1 MTNSTDLI
9 RNLRVLR
16 GYSQSYMAR
25 RLGISQQS
33 FSKME
38 RRESVITIE
47 RMKVIAQILEVDVS
61 QFFHS
66 TELQTKQEISERV
79 ELLEAE
85 LEKVKSQLEM
95 LTLQQ

>member
-1 MTNSTDLI
+1 MTNSTDII

-16 GYSQSYMAR
+16 GYSQSYMAC

-38 RRESVITIE
+38 RGESVITIE
-47 RMKVIAQILEVDVS
+47 RMNAIAQILEVSVS

-66 TELQTKQEISERV
+66 MDLQTKQEISERV
-79 ELLEAE
+79 ELLETE

-95 LTLQQ
+95 LTLHQ